1 MDITLRVKPEAL
13 KQKSSEFT
21 RIIDDIDRRF
31 QRILDISGK
40 TRGYWIG
47 EAGDKDRQGYSSY
60 QTDITYI
67 LKRLREHP
75 VDLLEQAGIYEEM
88 ENKAAQRN
96 AALKTDTIV

>member
-13 KQKSSEFT
+13 RTKSAEFT
-21 RIIDDIDRRF
+21 RIIDDIEKRF
-31 QRILDISGK
+31 QRIMDISGK

-60 QTDITYI
+60 QTDISFI
-67 LKRLREHP
+67 MKRLREHP
-75 VDLLEQAGIYEEM
+75 VDLLQQAGIYEEA
-88 ENKAAQRN
+88 ERKAATRN

>member
-13 KQKSSEFT
+13 RTKSAEFT
-21 RIIDDIDRRF
+21 RIIDDIEKRF
-31 QRILDISGK
+31 QRIMDISGK

-60 QTDITYI
+60 QTDISFVM
-67 LKRLREHP
+67 KRLREHP
-75 VDLLEQAGIYEEM
+75 VDLLQQAGIYEEA
-88 ENKAAQRN
+88 ERKAASRN

>member
-13 KQKSSEFT
+13 RTKSAEFT
-21 RIIDDIDRRF
+21 RIIDDIEKRF
-31 QRILDISGK
+31 QRIMDISGK

-60 QTDITYI
+60 QTDISFI
-67 LKRLREHP
+67 MKRLREHP
-75 VDLLEQAGIYEEM
+75 VDLLQQAGIYDEAER
-88 ENKAAQRN
+88 KAATRN

>member
-13 KQKSSEFT
+13 RTKSTEFT
-21 RIIDDIDRRF
+21 RIIDDIEKRF
-31 QRILDISGK
+31 QRIMDISGK

-60 QTDITYI
+60 QTDISFI
-67 LKRLREHP
+67 MKRLREHP
-75 VDLLEQAGIYEEM
+75 VDLLQQAGIYEEA
-88 ENKAAQRN
+88 ERKAATRN

>member
-13 KQKSSEFT
+13 KTKSAEFT
-21 RIIDDIDRRF
+21 NIINDIEKRF
-31 QRILDISGK
+31 QRIMDTSGK

-60 QTDITYI
+60 QTDISYI
-67 LKRLREHP
+67 MKRLREHP
-75 VDLLEQAGIYEEM
+75 VDLLQQAGIYEEA
-88 ENKAAQRN
+88 ERKAASRN